1 MMVQRLVL
9 LLLVMLIV
17 CLGCG
22 TPMQKLKKITWTK
35 DGAEMAFVPGRS
47 MKALD
52 TYDQFGDT
60 IPGGILQERDAFY
73 MDTTEVTVGQFKKF
87 LKSSD
92 YKPAEPN

>member
-22 TPMQKLKKITWTK
+22 KPMQKLKKITWTK

-60 IPGGILQERDAFY
+60 IPGGILQERDAFLHGY
-73 MDTTEVTVGQFKKF
+73 NRSYCRSIQEVFEVI
-87 LKSSD
+87 
-92 YKPAEPN
+92 